1 MKYFTAHGRADLS
14 VDFMNK
20 IISVRDVR
28 EMVHNGQDMKNLPAD
43 AIITPSARDMLFEL
57 ETNGPTKI
65 IADKNNSSY
74 SAGDRL
80 APPSRPLNSTSPR
93 SELEAFFNSPY
104 AHSLK
109 EQICDMGRRL
119 WQRAYVDGNG
129 GNMVIRVGEDIAIC
143 TPTLVSKGFLKPA
156 DMCLVDFAGN
166 QLCGEKKRTSEI
178 LMHLQIMQKQPKAIA
193 TCHCHP
199 PDSTGFAIAGVV
211 PPTCLAPEY
220 EVFVSAALAP
230 YRTPGTPEMGRLV
243 AELADKHNTI
253 LMANHGV
260 VTWSHNGLEEAY
272 WRMEIIEAYCRSML
286 VAQQLGRTSNTFTP
300 SQMQDLLKIKQS
312 LGYVDPRYGIKEC
325 ELCDNTEFRP
335 GVACNTD
342 ADAKTTAGFDPE
354 AEAAVKA
361 ITNQILAQIK
371 PAE

>member
-1 MKYFTAHGRADLS
+1 MK
-14 VDFMNK
+14 K

-28 EMVHNGQDMKNLPAD
+28 EMIRNGQGMKNLPAD
-43 AIITPSARDMLFEL
+43 AIITPSARDLLFEL
-57 ETNGPTKI
+57 ETNGTTKPVVE
-65 IADKNNSSY
+65 NNSGSR
-74 SAGDRL
+74 AEGDRL
-80 APPSRPLNSTSPR
+80 APPSRPLNSKSPR

-104 AHSLK
+104 AHNLK

-143 TPTLVSKGFLKPA
+143 TPTLVSKGFLKPE
-156 DMCLVDFAGN
+156 DMCLVDFQGN
-166 QLCGEKKRTSEI
+166 QLCGVKKRTSEI
-178 LMHLQIMQKQPKAIA
+178 LMHLQIMQKQPKAVA

-199 PDSTGFAIAGVV
+199 PDATGFAIAGVV

-243 AELADKHNTI
+243 AELADQHNVI

-260 VTWSHNGLEEAY
+260 VSWSHNSIEEAY

-300 SQMQDLLKIKQS
+300 TQMQDLLKIKQS
-312 LGYVDPRYGIKEC
+312 LGYPDPRYGMKEC
-325 ELCDNTEFRP
+325 ELCDNAEFHP
-335 GVACNTD
+335 GVACNVDTE
-342 ADAKTTAGFDPE
+342 ARTAAGMDSE
-354 AEAAVKA
+354 AEATIKA
-361 ITNQILAQIK
+361 ITDQILAQLN
-371 PAE
+371 PRN